1 MKYRTLG
8 RTGLKV
14 SEIGFGAWGIGKSM
28 WKGSQD
34 EESLR
39 ALHAAIDSG
48 VNLIDTAL
56 VYGNGHSEKL
66 IGTILRE
73 TNERIYVASK
83 VPPKNYKW
91 PARGSLAE
99 AFPGDHISRCAEQSL
114 ANLGIDCLD
123 ILQLHVWS
131 PDWFQEDEWSS
142 ALCKLREAGKIR
154 YFGVSINDH
163 EPESALE
170 LVRSEKIDTV
180 QVIFNIFDQSPKDR
194 LFSACAETNVGVIV
208 RVPFDEG
215 SLTGAI
221 TPSTSFPKGDWRNLY
236 FAGDRK
242 QQVFQRVKMLEA
254 LLGDEV
260 ESLPDLA
267 LRYCL
272 HPEEVSSVIP
282 GMRTSKHVVANAAAS
297 DAPELSPQI
306 LEELLGHRWDRN
318 FYPAS

>member
-221 TPSTSFPKGDWRNLY
+221 TPSTGFPKGDWRNLY

>member
-14 SEIGFGAWGIGKSM
+14 SEIGFGAWGIGRSM

-39 ALHAAIDSG
+39 ALHAAIETG
-48 VNLIDTAL
+48 VNFIDTAL

-66 IGTILRE
+66 IGKILKE
-73 TNERIYVASK
+73 TNERLYVATK
-83 VPPKNYKW
+83 VPPKNFKW
-91 PARGSLAE
+91 PARGGLAE
-99 AFPGDHISRCAEQSL
+99 AFPADHISRCAEQSL
-114 ANLGIDCLD
+114 ANLGVDCLD
-123 ILQLHVWS
+123 LLQLHVWS
-131 PDWFQEDEWSS
+131 PDWFREDQWYS
-142 ALCKLREAGKIR
+142 ALCELREAGKIR

-170 LVRSEKIDTV
+170 LVLSEKIDTV
-180 QVIFNIFDQSPKDR
+180 QVIFNIFDQSPKDH
-194 LFSACAETNVGVIV
+194 LFSACAKTNVGVIA

-242 QQVFQRVKMLEA
+242 QQVFQRVKLLEA

-272 HPEEVSSVIP
+272 HPREVSSVIP

-297 DAPELSPQI
+297 DAPELSSQI
-306 LEELLGHRWDRN
+306 LKELLGHRWDRN
-318 FYPAS
+318 FYPSS